1 MLKLYNTLT
10 RKKEVFKP
18 IKKLVGIYTCG
29 PTVYNYAHIGNLRTF
44 IFEDILKRVLLY
56 NKFKIKHVMN
66 ITDVGHLTS
75 DADEGEDKLELGA
88 KREKKS
94 VWDVAIFYTKAFKED
109 IKKLNILEPDI
120 WCKATDHIKEMLKLI
135 EILEKKGYT
144 YRTEDG
150 IYFDSSKFKDYGK
163 LAKLKKEKLKAGARI
178 DIKNKKNITDF
189 ALWKFSPKDK
199 KRQMEWKSKWN
210 ERGFPGWH
218 IECSA
223 MSMKYLGEHFDI
235 HCGCIDHIPVH
246 HTNEIAQT
254 EGATGKKW
262 VNYWLHGE
270 FLVLDKDKMA
280 KSGENFIILK
290 SLEEKGF
297 NALDYRYLVL
307 GAHYRKK
314 LNFSFENLESARN
327 GFLSLK
333 ERVKEFKK
341 SKDEKGSIE
350 EYEKRF
356 LESID
361 DDLNMPK
368 ALGVLWELIKD
379 KKIGGKKKYKVIL
392 DFDRVLGLGLNKVKE
407 EKIGKELLELIKE
420 REKARKEKNWKEADK
435 IRDRLKKRGVVLED
449 SKEGVKWKLQK
460 SF

>member
-235 HCGCIDHIPVH
+235 HCGGIDHIPVH
-246 HTNEIAQT
+246 HTNEIAQI

-290 SLEEKGF
+290 NLEEKGF

>member
-1 MLKLYNTLT
+1 
-10 RKKEVFKP
+10 
-18 IKKLVGIYTCG
+18 
-29 PTVYNYAHIGNLRTF
+29 
-44 IFEDILKRVLLY
+44 
-56 NKFKIKHVMN
+56 
-66 ITDVGHLTS
+66 
-75 DADEGEDKLELGA
+75 
-88 KREKKS
+88 
-94 VWDVAIFYTKAFKED
+94 
-109 IKKLNILEPDI
+109 
-120 WCKATDHIKEMLKLI
+120 
-135 EILEKKGYT
+135 
-144 YRTEDG
+144 
-150 IYFDSSKFKDYGK
+150 
-163 LAKLKKEKLKAGARI
+163 
-178 DIKNKKNITDF
+178 
-189 ALWKFSPKDK
+189 
-199 KRQMEWKSKWN
+199 
-210 ERGFPGWH
+210 
-218 IECSA
+218 
-223 MSMKYLGEHFDI
+223 MKYLGEHFDI
-235 HCGCIDHIPVH
+235 HCGGIDHILVH

-314 LNFSFENLESARN
+314 LNFSFENLEGARN

>member
-235 HCGCIDHIPVH
+235 HCGGIDHIPVH
-246 HTNEIAQT
+246 HTNEIAQI

-290 SLEEKGF
+290 NLEENGF

-314 LNFSFENLESARN
+314 LNFSFENLEGARN

>member
-235 HCGCIDHIPVH
+235 HCGGIDHIPVH